1 MLIRIIIIQIAT
13 KLFQRFYFIIL
24 CPFNQGN
31 SIKFP
36 YAPIV
41 HFIFEI
47 PLHNRLIS
55 FVEKLF
61 DFPSNDFATSIPF
74 LKPVLYDL
82 TVIIFWTPTFSINY
96 IFCKNI
102 INT

>member
-1 MLIRIIIIQIAT
+1 MILFYYPLSIQ
-13 KLFQRFYFIIL
+13 
-24 CPFNQGN
+24 PGN
-31 SIKFP
+31 SIKFL

-74 LKPVLYDL
+74 LKPVFYDL

>member
-1 MLIRIIIIQIAT
+1 MLP
-13 KLFQRFYFIIL
+13 LFISFLKYH
-24 CPFNQGN
+24 
-31 SIKFP
+31 ST
-36 YAPIV
+36 IV
-41 HFIFEI
+41 
-47 PLHNRLIS
+47 LIS

-74 LKPVLYDL
+74 LKPVFYDL